1 MDETSRHWFCIR
13 SRPKQEHIAAAYLR
27 QWEDVE
33 VFCPR
38 IRFRRA
44 TRSGAAWV
52 TEALFPGYFFARFE
66 PRASLCLVRSGRGV
80 SGIVRFGT
88 KYPLVAEATIAQ
100 LRESV
105 GREEM
110 ETVSPVLEI
119 GDGAMIAGGAFH
131 GLQCVVHR
139 LLPARQ
145 RVAVLLEMLGQTM
158 LVELNL
164 RDLLPPRNH
173 PLAA

>member
-13 SRPKQEHIAAAYLR
+13 SRPKHEHIAAAYLQ

-33 VFCPR
+33 IFCPR

-44 TRSGAAWV
+44 TRTGAAWV

-66 PRASLCLVRSGRGV
+66 PCASLCLVRSARGV
-80 SGIVRFGT
+80 SGIVHFGK
-88 KYPLVAEATIAQ
+88 KYPLVAEATIME
-100 LRESV
+100 LRDSV
-105 GREEM
+105 GHGEI

-119 GDGAMIAGGAFH
+119 GDAATIAGGAFH
-131 GLQCVVHR
+131 GLQCMIHR
-139 LLPARQ
+139 LMPARE
-145 RVAVLLEMLGQTM
+145 RVAVLLEMLGQTT

-164 RDLLPPRNH
+164 RDLLPPRTH